1 MKVIIIDD
9 EKAMHLIL
17 KRMLAKMAE
26 VEIAGIFADTA
37 AAYAYL
43 PIMRWI

>member
-17 KRMLAKMAE
+17 KRMLAKLE
-26 VEIAGIFADTA
+26 KVELMGSFLDTA
-37 AAYAYL
+37 AAFYL
-43 PIMRWI
+43 FEHS